1 MSKSLSVA
9 MCTYNGAAYL
19 RQQLDSIA
27 AQTRPP
33 DELVLCDDRS
43 TDETVRI
50 VEEFAAAAPFPVRLY
65 VNERN
70 LGVAHN
76 FEKAVGLCEGELI
89 ALADQDDVWLPFKL
103 ARIAAEF
110 ELHPRV
116 GLVFSDAELVDERLR
131 PLGTTLWK
139 TRRFDLRSQRLVRA
153 GRALDVILPCWT
165 VAGTTMAFRSKY
177 RDLILDIPD
186 NIKLIHDGWIAL
198 VIAAV
203 AEVACLD
210 EPLIKYRQ
218 HSEQLVGALKFVPT
232 DPVSE
237 TKSGRFIATLYRTNN
252 YVSLIERGL
261 RLRQRLAERCGSFG
275 CDADLEKLD
284 DRLAHL
290 QARAD
295 VSSYTFHRLHH
306 VLREL
311 FSGRYHRYSNGVY
324 SALRDVL
331 TRNVGEAK

>member
-1 MSKSLSVA
+1 
-9 MCTYNGAAYL
+9 MCTYNGAAYV

-27 AQTRPP
+27 AQTRLP

-43 TDETVRI
+43 TDETVQI
-50 VEEFAAAAPFPVRLY
+50 VEEFAAAAPFPVRLH
-65 VNERN
+65 VNEGN
-70 LGVAHN
+70 LGVARN
-76 FEKAVGLCEGELI
+76 FEKAMGLCKGDLI

-103 ARIAAEF
+103 ARIAEEF
-110 ELHPRV
+110 ELHPSV
-116 GLVFSDAELVDERLR
+116 GLIFSDAELVDERLR

-139 TRRFDLRSQRLVRA
+139 ARRFDLRSQRLVRG
-153 GRALDVILPCWT
+153 GRALEVILPCWT

-177 RDLILDIPD
+177 RDLILEIPD
-186 NIKLIHDGWIAL
+186 NIGLIHDGWVAL

-203 AEVACLD
+203 AEVACLA

-218 HSEQLVGALKFVPT
+218 HSQQLVGALKFVPT
-232 DPVSE
+232 DPVRE
-237 TKSGRFIATLYRTNN
+237 TGKFGRLLAALYRTNN

-261 RLRQRLAERCGSFG
+261 RLRQRLAERCESFG
-275 CDADLEKLD
+275 CEADLEKLD
-284 DRLAHL
+284 ARLAHL

-295 VSSYTFHRLHH
+295 VPSYIFHRLQH

-331 TRNVGEAK
+331 TWNVGDAE